1 MSKTDADSYVTKY
14 TYNALDFVTQINYN
28 GGKQVSYRY
37 NKVGELVEIPFF
49 WTGYDIVITG
59 DVSLVGIGGTAGY
72 VPGKGFGAK
81 LSIGVGAG
89 VFFDIRPSK

>member
-1 MSKTDADSYVTKY
+1 M
-14 TYNALDFVTQINYN
+14 
-28 GGKQVSYRY
+28 
-37 NKVGELVEIPFF
+37 
-49 WTGYDIVITG
+49 
-59 DVSLVGIGGTAGY
+59 SLVGIGGTAGY